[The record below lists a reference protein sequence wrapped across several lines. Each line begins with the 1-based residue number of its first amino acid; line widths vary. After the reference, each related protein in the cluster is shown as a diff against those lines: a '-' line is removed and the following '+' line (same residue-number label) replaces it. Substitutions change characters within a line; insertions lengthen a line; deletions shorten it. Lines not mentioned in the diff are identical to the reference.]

1 MDASLESLFNLYVS
15 TTGRRLFAHRQVRAI
30 AQKQGFT
37 ELVKHCDIAIAHD
50 LGARKVE
57 RRWESEPSP
66 AATASNPT
74 AQRID
79 NLIDGILGAIRDTA
93 VAQTRGTQ
101 ADDPIHGEVNAFV
114 TRLFPVNVHAV
125 TSLPYVEELAAV
137 DDILKLLKGELAP
150 AVKEFGLG
158 RLVKRLADLA
168 GQYREALESPPPSV
182 IQWGHVRAARNEGH
196 GLLLET
202 VSIIIGKHH
211 KRTPEGTT
219 ARQALLAPVLKQNDE
234 IGQHLRARRTV
245 TDVNPETGEE
255 DASAQGNPNAS
266 GDANG

>member
-37 ELVKHCDIAIAHD
+37 ELVKHCDEAIAYD
-50 LGARKVE
+50 LATRKLE

-66 AATASNPT
+66 ATASSNPT

-93 VAQTRGTQ
+93 VAQTRGTP
-101 ADDPIHGEVNAFV
+101 ADDPIHGEVEAFV
-114 TRLFPVNVHAV
+114 TRLFPVSVHAV

-150 AVKEFGLG
+150 AVKELGLG
-158 RLVKRLADLA
+158 RLVKRLGDLA
-168 GQYREALESPPPSV
+168 GQYRDALESPPPSV
-182 IQWGHVRAARNEGH
+182 LQWGHVRAARNEGH

-202 VSIIIGKHH
+202 VAIIVGEHP
-211 KRTPEGTT
+211 KRTPEGT
-219 ARQALLAPVLKQNDE
+219 AKRQALLAPILKQNDE
-234 IGQHLRARRTV
+234 IGQHLRARRAV
-245 TDVNPETGEE
+245 TDVNPETGED
-255 DASAQGNPNAS
+255 DAGAQKDAGGS